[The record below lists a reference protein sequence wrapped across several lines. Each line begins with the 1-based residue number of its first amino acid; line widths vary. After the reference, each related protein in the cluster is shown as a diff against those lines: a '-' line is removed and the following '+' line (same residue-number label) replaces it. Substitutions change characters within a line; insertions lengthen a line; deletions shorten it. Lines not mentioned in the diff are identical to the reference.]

1 MREKAVKKKQESA
14 ESYRLKGVC
23 VCLCVYVNA
32 CMCICVYVCICMYVR
47 VCVCMY
53 VCICALDS
61 QFSVLA
67 LQQSISH

>member
-23 VCLCVYVNA
+23 VRVCMCKLMCVYLCV
-32 CMCICVYVCICMYVR
+32 CECIYVR